1 MDYDFAGSVD
11 GNSDKFGIVILVNGV
26 LTRKSV
32 GIDDDNE
39 IASVHNC

>member
-1 MDYDFAGSVD
+1 MDRNFAADVEGSA
-11 GNSDKFGIVILVNGV
+11 DKFGIVILVNGV

-32 GIDDDNE
+32 GINDDNE